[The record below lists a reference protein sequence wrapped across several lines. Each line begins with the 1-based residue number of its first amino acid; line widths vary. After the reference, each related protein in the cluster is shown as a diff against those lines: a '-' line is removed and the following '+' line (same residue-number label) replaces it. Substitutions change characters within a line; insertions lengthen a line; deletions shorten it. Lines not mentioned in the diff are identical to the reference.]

1 MKFKKEIVA
10 FTIYDYLKILPY
22 LDQVNEIFVKKGIKK
37 KDEKYNTKEENVKE
51 FYETANSLLEGN
63 ISKEEKELVRKIV
76 ADYEND
82 KEHKQS
88 KKVIHEIFHRKWYN
102 IIVINNESK
111 IKKD

>member
-1 MKFKKEIVA
+1 MKFKKEIVV

-51 FYETANSLLEGN
+51 FYETANSLLKGN
-63 ISKEEKELVRKIV
+63 ISKEKKELVRKIV

-82 KEHKQS
+82 NNHKQS
-88 KKVIHEIFHRKWYN
+88 KKVIHEFFHRKWYN

>member
-1 MKFKKEIVA
+1 MKFKKEIVV

-22 LDQVNEIFVKKGIKK
+22 LDQINEIFVKKGIKK

-88 KKVIHEIFHRKWYN
+88 KKVIFDFLHKKWYN
-102 IIVINNESK
+102 ISVTNNGSK
-111 IKKD
+111 IKD